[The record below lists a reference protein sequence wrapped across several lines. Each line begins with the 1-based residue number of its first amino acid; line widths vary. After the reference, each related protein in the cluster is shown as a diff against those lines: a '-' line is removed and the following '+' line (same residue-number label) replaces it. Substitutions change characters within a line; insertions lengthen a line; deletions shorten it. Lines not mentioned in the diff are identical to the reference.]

1 MADDVNEENLDHEST
16 PAWLAMAMDVYK
28 VLWVFNSSVN
38 FYLYR
43 LKISITKG
51 TLNRFCG
58 QPNQTEGQHERI
70 QLQLTMPTK
79 TSKFYSRCSSQTL
92 LKT

>member
-51 TLNRFCG
+51 TYRFCCK
-58 QPNQTEGQHERI
+58 PNQTEGQHERI
-70 QLQLTMPTK
+70 QLQLTMSTK
-79 TSKFYSRCSSQTL
+79 TSKFYSRCSSKNL